1 MVILTNVFYRLFGNS
16 LLLCLYALSLVRLE
30 ISWQPFRFKA
40 HSHGRLS
47 VLLLV
52 LILGLPLVEVAVRLA
67 VVEEGQTC
75 DRDSL
80 LLVLGLYQQ
89 ELGPPGLSGM
99 VNWMLGKMYFY
110 FLAT

>member
-1 MVILTNVFYRLFGNS
+1 MFLTDVFYRLFGNS

-89 ELGPPGLSGM
+89 ELGPPGFQGYQ
-99 VNWMLGKMYFY
+99 VW
-110 FLAT
+110 

>member
-89 ELGPPGLSGM
+89 ELGPPGFQGYQ
-99 VNWMLGKMYFY
+99 VW
-110 FLAT
+110 

>member
-89 ELGPPGLSGM
+89 ELGPPGFQGYQ
-99 VNWMLGKMYFY
+99 VWWIGC
-110 FLAT
+110 